1 VPALIERRVTRW
13 AGLSRWLG
21 GFAFALLLTAGLAHR
36 FQYVETPV
44 FLWVMAIDAGLAIL
58 ALLTGL
64 LAFRRYWV
72 HDDLGSADLGVGI
85 VLALLTLSPFAL
97 SAYRYFTLPPLVDI
111 ATDTKN
117 PPLLTDAAASRVGD
131 MNRIGSITAAQ
142 AAAQARAYPAVT
154 GHRYDMPIE
163 QVLEVV
169 ETVAA
174 NRGWELTPSSEQ
186 SEVDEA
192 FALEGPARS
201 FILGLPSDIAIRVT
215 ESGDGSEVDMRSA
228 SRYGLHDLGDNA
240 ERIEGFL
247 SELDVEIARRTA
259 AITPS
264 Q

>member
-1 VPALIERRVTRW
+1 LGSFALV
-13 AGLSRWLG
+13 
-21 GFAFALLLTAGLAHR
+21 LLLTAGLAHR
-36 FQYVETPV
+36 FQYVETPP
-44 FLWVMAIDAGLAIL
+44 FLWVLAIDAGLAIL
-58 ALLTGL
+58 ALLVGL
-64 LAFRRYWV
+64 LAFRRYWI
-72 HDDLGSADLGVGI
+72 HDDLGSADLTAGM
-85 VLALLTLSPFAL
+85 VLALLTLSPFAF
-97 SAYRYFTLPPLVDI
+97 SAYRYFTLPELVDI

-117 PPLLTDAAASRVGD
+117 PPSLTDAAANRVEE
-131 MNRIGSITAAQ
+131 MNPIGPISAVQ

-174 NRGWELTPSSEQ
+174 NRGWELTPSGEQ
-186 SEVDEA
+186 SEVEEA
-192 FALEGPARS
+192 FALEGSARS
-201 FILGLPSDIAIRVT
+201 FILGLPSDISIRVT

-228 SRYGLHDLGDNA
+228 SRYGPHDLGDNA

-247 SELDVEIARRTA
+247 SELDIEIARRTA